1 MTIAQA
7 RQILQSVGVVLT
19 RTQGEYRI
27 NVRGGAEDE
36 AYYTSDLE
44 DAVATGKSMALR
56 SARAPEGAGRA
67 ERARVAQPVGAQEL
81 SDAEVVAITAGITE
95 VKAVELLR
103 DIGGL
108 RGLYQ
113 AGRGEITAKIGPGP
127 AARLVSNRD
136 LCQRLETAALADR
149 EKMNDEGRV
158 WRWAK
163 HHLARMD
170 HEQLWL
176 LSLDGRHGLISARQI
191 AEGGVHGLHV
201 GVRDV
206 VRAAVR
212 EAASAFIVVHV
223 HPSGDPAPSDE
234 DIAFTH
240 ALVKAADTVGTPL
253 LDHVIVTRTR
263 YASMLNLG
271 LLTPAVRR

>member
-1 MTIAQA
+1 MKFPW
-7 RQILQSVGVVLT
+7 RD
-19 RTQGEYRI
+19 R
-27 NVRGGAEDE
+27 
-36 AYYTSDLE
+36 
-44 DAVATGKSMALR
+44 
-56 SARAPEGAGRA
+56 
-67 ERARVAQPVGAQEL
+67 ERARVAQPVGAREL

-108 RGLYQ
+108 RGLHQ
-113 AGRGEITAKIGPGP
+113 AGRGEIAAKIGLGP
-127 AARLVSNRD
+127 AARLISNRD
-136 LCQRLETAALADR
+136 LCQRLETAAMTDR
-149 EKMNDEGRV
+149 EKMTDEGSV

-253 LDHVIVTRTR
+253 LDHIIVARTR
-263 YASMLNLG
+263 YASMLGLG
-271 LLTPAVRR
+271 LLTPTKR